1 MAPLTLPEN
10 MGSTVDVS
18 IIHAGRTIVPTAY
31 VVQMPIS
38 GHDVLDMPCYSFLIE
53 NKGLNKRVL
62 FDLGLRKDWKEK
74 LPLPTHVNPL
84 RMLTL
89 IEPKVLQQIESAK
102 AYVEIKQDV
111 ACQLRNANVPL
122 ESINAIIWS
131 HHHMDHTGDPSL
143 FPPSTNLVVG
153 PGFKHNNTTF
163 PGYPANPDALVTED
177 AFIGRSLVELDF
189 SGSMAIGDF
198 LAIDFFQD
206 GSLYLLKSNGH
217 THNHISALARTS
229 KDRFIFLGGDI
240 AHHPGEY
247 RPTKHLPLPI
257 KIRPSP
263 LERKISSNSA
273 CPGSVFEAISS
284 ANLRGSDVRVTPFY
298 NLNAAMNENLE
309 DAEIALEKLL
319 QFDGSASV
327 MVVTAHDA
335 SLLEVLPF
343 FPRKI
348 TDWDVKGYKAEG
360 TWRFLKD
367 FAGAIDGTTDK
378 ST

>member
-1 MAPLTLPEN
+1 MLPLKLPEN

-31 VVQMPIS
+31 VVEMPIP

-53 NKGLNKRVL
+53 NKGMNKRVL

-74 LPLPTHVNPL
+74 LPLPSKQDPYLECVLGYNPL
-84 RMLTL
+84 RILTV
-89 IEPKVLQQIESAK
+89 IEPKVLRQIESAK
-102 AYVEIKQDV
+102 AYLEIEQDV

-177 AFIGRSLVELDF
+177 SFIGRSLVELDF
-189 SGSMAIGDF
+189 SNSMTIGNF

-217 THNHISALARTS
+217 SEYLEPVLTAPDTS
-229 KDRFIFLGGDI
+229 FLG
-240 AHHPGEY
+240 
-247 RPTKHLPLPI
+247 
-257 KIRPSP
+257 
-263 LERKISSNSA
+263 
-273 CPGSVFEAISS
+273 V
-284 ANLRGSDVRVTPFY
+284 
-298 NLNAAMNENLE
+298 
-309 DAEIALEKLL
+309 KLL
-319 QFDGSASV
+319 TVSN
-327 MVVTAHDA
+327 
-335 SLLEVLPF
+335 P
-343 FPRKI
+343 
-348 TDWDVKGYKAEG
+348 
-360 TWRFLKD
+360 
-367 FAGAIDGTTDK
+367 